1 MHYNYKLLIT
11 IKLIRTNFQIR
22 FGYIPHLSDH
32 IKTLPKDQIQTKME
46 ARTHD
51 GKHFED
57 WFRVCNIAG
66 LCKVIL
72 YCNKNNI
79 PHQFENIKE
88 DHQQKIE
95 QWVRNKELLDQKIKD
110 FRENGVDVS
119 NIDYSFMKIQPY
131 VYQKEAVQFLESV
144 NGNAIIGD
152 APGIGKAQNLNALIA
167 SPNGW
172 IRMGDIK
179 IGQKIFHHN
188 GKSYPVTGV
197 FPQGIHQTYK
207 ILFSDGFSA
216 ECNIEHLWM
225 VRDAN
230 RKRRNTGWV
239 VKTLKD
245 ILNSGLYYKYNEKR
259 ALTGRKQTLKWEIPI
274 TMPCEYPNKKFIIHP
289 YILGALLGDGW
300 IKSPNVVIS
309 IPDFQIQIKERI
321 DELLPYELKTRV
333 NRHPN
338 CPQYFI
344 TRKNI
349 QGQSINPFSEEIKRL
364 SINVGS
370 GEKFIPKEY
379 LYSGIEQRMEL
390 LKGLMDTDGSAD
402 RNRIIYHTT
411 SIQLAKDVCEL
422 VQSLGGRAKLKTYE
436 RKEINKSTEF
446 RVSIRIDFCPFNL
459 KEKSNQWWPAKRHYM
474 SRHIEKVELKGSEEH
489 QCISVN
495 SPDKTYLTN
504 NYIVTHNTLTPVAY
518 AIKNNLKRVLVICP
532 ASLKLNWRNEIV
544 KFTNEKGFIFKH
556 TKKRKE
562 KTELYT
568 KEESLFHIINYESL
582 ETYLKFDVHH
592 KCNDK
597 NCGWEETSKVKKH
610 KFCPKCLKTKTI
622 KSRNSDL
629 CTFYDKKGI
638 ELTTSDYDAV
648 VLDEAHYIGNE
659 KSNRTKL
666 VKAAFKNSP
675 KKILLSGTAI
685 NNRPY
690 EFFPLLSFIDPHEF
704 VNSHQ
709 FGLKYCDG
717 KEDEYGYWKY
727 DGFSNLDELYK
738 RISYIF
744 LRRLKKDVLKHLPP
758 KTFTV
763 IKIELTPEERK
774 EYDKLENQI
783 VDETSESDD
792 KMTHLARVQKLKQFT
807 SRIRAERAIEFI
819 KNIIDGGEKI
829 VVFSQFI
836 ATLDY
841 IQSHFKEISVKF
853 DGKLTMQQKQE
864 CVDRFMTDDS
874 CMLFAASAGAAKEGI
889 TLTSASISMFLDD
902 LWTSTRREQCE
913 DRIHRASQT
922 SDKVQIIR
930 LICED
935 TIDEEL
941 NRLLDEKEKVVT
953 KVLDGESIVNDI
965 AFSIFD
971 DVVKLIL
978 AKKNKK

>member
-1 MHYNYKLLIT
+1 MKLHYNYKLLIT

-95 QWVRNKELLDQKIKD
+95 QWVKNKELLEQKVKD

-131 VYQKEAVQFLESV
+131 VYQKEGAYFLELT

-152 APGIGKAQNLNALIA
+152 QPGV
-167 SPNGW
+167 
-172 IRMGDIK
+172 
-179 IGQKIFHHN
+179 
-188 GKSYPVTGV
+188 GKSL
-197 FPQGIHQTYK
+197 Q
-207 ILFSDGFSA
+207 
-216 ECNIEHLWM
+216 
-225 VRDAN
+225 
-230 RKRRNTGWV
+230 
-239 VKTLKD
+239 
-245 ILNSGLYYKYNEKR
+245 
-259 ALTGRKQTLKWEIPI
+259 PI
-274 TMPCEYPNKKFIIHP
+274 
-289 YILGALLGDGW
+289 
-300 IKSPNVVIS
+300 V
-309 IPDFQIQIKERI
+309 
-321 DELLPYELKTRV
+321 
-333 NRHPN
+333 
-338 CPQYFI
+338 
-344 TRKNI
+344 
-349 QGQSINPFSEEIKRL
+349 
-364 SINVGS
+364 
-370 GEKFIPKEY
+370 
-379 LYSGIEQRMEL
+379 
-390 LKGLMDTDGSAD
+390 
-402 RNRIIYHTT
+402 
-411 SIQLAKDVCEL
+411 
-422 VQSLGGRAKLKTYE
+422 
-436 RKEINKSTEF
+436 
-446 RVSIRIDFCPFNL
+446 
-459 KEKSNQWWPAKRHYM
+459 
-474 SRHIEKVELKGSEEH
+474 
-489 QCISVN
+489 
-495 SPDKTYLTN
+495 
-504 NYIVTHNTLTPVAY
+504 Y
-518 AIKNNLKRVLVICP
+518 AIKNKLKRVLIICP

-562 KTELYT
+562 KTELFS

-597 NCGWEETSKVKKH
+597 NCGWEETSKIKKH
-610 KFCPKCLKTKTI
+610 KFCPKCLKTKTV
-622 KSRNSDL
+622 KSRNSEL

-638 ELTTSDYDAV
+638 ELNASDYEAI

-675 KKILLSGTAI
+675 RKILLTGTAI

-690 EFFPLLSFIDPHEF
+690 EFFPLLSFIDQHEF
-704 VNSHQ
+704 VNSHH

-744 LRRLKKDVLKHLPP
+744 IRRLKKDVLEHLPP

-965 AFSIFD
+965 AFSIFE
-971 DVVKLIL
+971 DVVKIIL